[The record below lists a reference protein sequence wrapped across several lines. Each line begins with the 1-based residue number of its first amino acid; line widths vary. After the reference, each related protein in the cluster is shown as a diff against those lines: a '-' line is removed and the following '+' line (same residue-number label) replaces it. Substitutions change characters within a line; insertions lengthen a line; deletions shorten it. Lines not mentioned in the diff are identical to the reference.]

1 VSNIRYSRWETVLNR
16 KKIASGVS
24 AALNAPLIAMITFIS
39 IILYLGAPN
48 GLTLIGITSIFAC
61 ILPLIMVGVL
71 IKLDLIDDYYAAE
84 KETRYIPFLWTDLF
98 YLAGTMALFWL
109 NAPPAVTALMA
120 CYFVNGFILI
130 LITFKY
136 KISIHASGIT
146 GPVTALV
153 YIVGATMIP
162 LFLTVLPVAWARVEL
177 KAHTKMQVTTGA
189 VLTTLL
195 TWIQMSI
202 YLHTFLF

>member
-1 VSNIRYSRWETVLNR
+1 
-16 KKIASGVS
+16 
-24 AALNAPLIAMITFIS
+24 MITFIT
-39 IILYLGAPN
+39 IILYLRAPN

-61 ILPLIMVGVL
+61 ILPLIMVGAL
-71 IKLDLIDDYYAAE
+71 FKLDLIDDYYAAE

-98 YLAGTMALFWL
+98 YLAGTMVLFWL
-109 NAPPAVTALMA
+109 EAPSAVTALMA
-120 CYFVNGFILI
+120 CYFVNGFILL

-153 YIVGATMIP
+153 YIIGITMIP

-189 VLTTLL
+189 ILTTLL
-195 TWIQMSI
+195 TWIQMSV
-202 YLHTFLF
+202 YLHNFFF